1 MKTKYDFNHVKLCEG
16 ITAEKLKE
24 AGFTNHDPKW
34 WYFCRSI
41 NEDNKRFDV
50 TFNVS
55 IDSKT
60 FTKLE
65 TDILDEACL
74 QPCLPYVY
82 YYLGEKEYESC
93 TPYVQRGIK
102 KCDDIIQSLID
113 NKIIYF
119 EGDE

>member
-16 ITAEKLKE
+16 ITVEKLKE
-24 AGFTNHDPKW
+24 IGFTNYNPKRW
-34 WYFCRSI
+34 TFYKSI
-41 NEDNKRFDV
+41 NEGHGV
-50 TFNVS
+50 TFNIS
-55 IDSKT
+55 IDSAT
-60 FTKLE
+60 LSQLE

-74 QPCLPYVY
+74 QPCIPYVY

-93 TPYVQRGIK
+93 TPYVQRGIE
-102 KCDDIIQSLID
+102 KCDKIIQSLID